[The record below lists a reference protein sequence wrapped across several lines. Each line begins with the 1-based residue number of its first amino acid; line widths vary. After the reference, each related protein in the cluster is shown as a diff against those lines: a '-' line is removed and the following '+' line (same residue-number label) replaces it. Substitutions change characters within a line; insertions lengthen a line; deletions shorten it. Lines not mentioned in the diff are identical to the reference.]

1 MRHPRAPQ
9 PECESSASYGY
20 TSSLHGK
27 LKPIRN
33 SPAMKLVVFFVA
45 VSVAVMVA
53 MIFQTLRQ
61 ELSLRNLRARM
72 VESSAEVKRRED
84 SIMDMKSKI
93 QELKTTVDN
102 ANLKLEDMKKEK
114 SEKEKALQ
122 ESEKSLE
129 TCNAGKKKTELGE
142 SIKKLQTAKNKA
154 QEEIGKLKQQI
165 LDREKTICAH
175 ADMTKE
181 EAR

>member
-1 MRHPRAPQ
+1 
-9 PECESSASYGY
+9 
-20 TSSLHGK
+20 
-27 LKPIRN
+27 
-33 SPAMKLVVFFVA
+33 MKLVVFFVA

-102 ANLKLEDMKKEK
+102 ANLKLEDLKKEK
-114 SEKEKALQ
+114 SEKEKALK

-129 TCNAGKKKTELGE
+129 TCNAGKGNAEKKKTELGE
-142 SIKKLQTAKNKA
+142 SINKLKTDHEAAKNKA
-154 QEEIGKLKQQI
+154 QQEIGRLKQQI

-175 ADMTKE
+175 ADLTKE
-181 EAR
+181 EARKLCGKSAPPQ